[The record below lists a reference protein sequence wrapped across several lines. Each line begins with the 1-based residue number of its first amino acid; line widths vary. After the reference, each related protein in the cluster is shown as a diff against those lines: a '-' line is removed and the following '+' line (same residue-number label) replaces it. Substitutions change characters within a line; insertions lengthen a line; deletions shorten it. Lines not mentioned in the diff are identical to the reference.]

1 MNEYIVSVS
10 AVMNPNPLS
19 ELNHFTVPVS
29 IIKILLVYQHIFCNY
44 LNGVYL
50 EDVYLKQATTDYRTK
65 TTPIVYH
72 TVYKKARVFRLF
84 LLKKVFSAIT

>member
-1 MNEYIVSVS
+1 F
-10 AVMNPNPLS
+10 S

>member
-1 MNEYIVSVS
+1 
-10 AVMNPNPLS
+10 MNPNPFS

-29 IIKILLVYQHIFCNY
+29 IIKILLVFQHIICNY

-65 TTPIVYH
+65 TTSTVYH
-72 TVYKKARVFRLF
+72 TFYKNARVFRYFFIKKCF
-84 LLKKVFSAIT
+84 LSDYIK